1 MTRKKRVKFLGI
13 DVDVQEVA
21 LLVKYEVEVVATVDG
36 VSETESKQ
44 ASQTKIRVKTL
55 SESSNVEKLAQ
66 QIAAKCKLI
75 PESKVP
81 VVVNKLYELQFQV
94 TGGGGAAPAP
104 GPAPA
109 PAPAPDYGAQ
119 DAEREAEEREREER
133 ERQYRQQMAAQEEEE
148 RRRRDEQELAER
160 RRREDEERERQQ
172 QREMMERERLE
183 EQQRDEERQ
192 RATERERAAYNGFDD
207 ANGWSQPVKGDGRY
221 GQDESSPD
229 GGVSSGWGD
238 DDGDVRGNAEEE
250 RARRAAEDAERERER
265 QRRAAERERKEREWE
280 EQEARR
286 QKEKEESEAERL
298 KQRER
303 QREWAAQRSEAIALQ
318 KEDEIERQKE
328 QNQMEKIRKQM
339 DKVSFDK
346 LDEYIEKL
354 YDDDS
359 KVKGTHKIL
368 LLARN
373 PDHLEDLLM
382 NETLMGVLS
391 RLFREDARKS
401 MDLAINIAY
410 IFYSFSVY
418 SKFHATISQHRV
430 GALTFRTIEVES
442 ERSMQLGQDMEQLD
456 AHLKTLQP
464 GSRDD
469 EVAQKKVKK
478 LRSITRKQDKLLTV
492 SFHILLNLAEDT
504 KVEKKMVS
512 KKMKLIPHLISLLQ
526 RRNLELRQLAV
537 MFLKK
542 LSIFRENVV
551 EMGRLDII
559 GKLSSLIPNDH
570 QPLLVAVLRLLL
582 NLSFDSSLR
591 TKMALMDYAPK
602 ITESFNRSRGPRG
615 DGAAS
620 ELALTMLYQLST
632 DQGTRHKFRHTEC
645 IPLVVGML
653 SQGGGGADR
662 TAVALAINL
671 SLAPGN
677 AEQLAAKGQLRQL
690 VRTASQTMDNCLLKL
705 IRNLSAHDLPYREEF
720 RAYVDE
726 LLAMS
731 IRCDNHDVLVEVL
744 GIVSNMNLSC
754 CDLEGLVHKYDLAN
768 WLKKFLVPG
777 FVHDD
782 IVLEVIMVIGVIS
795 TEPRCS
801 SILANSGLVD
811 GLAQLMEYQKGDDEM
826 VLQLCYTFYCL
837 VRQTDTR
844 EVILVRVLLATCPC
858 STMSLL
864 AARCV
869 LAGKLIRLF

>member
-1 MTRKKRVKFLGI
+1 MRLRVG
-13 DVDVQEVA
+13 Q
-21 LLVKYEVEVVATVDG
+21 
-36 VSETESKQ
+36 
-44 ASQTKIRVKTL
+44 
-55 SESSNVEKLAQ
+55 VEKLAQ
-66 QIAAKCKLI
+66 QIAEKCKLI
-75 PESKVP
+75 PDSKVP

-94 TGGGGAAPAP
+94 TGGGGAAPEPAP
-104 GPAPA
+104 EPA
-109 PAPAPDYGAQ
+109 PAPAPDYAAQ
-119 DAEREAEEREREER
+119 DAARESAEREER
-133 ERQYRQQMAAQEEEE
+133 DRQYRQEMQAREEEDRRRREELDAADQRRREEEE
-148 RRRRDEQELAER
+148 RDH
-160 RRREDEERERQQ
+160 QQ
-172 QREMMERERLE
+172 RREMMERERQE
-183 EQQRDEERQ
+183 EQQREEERA

-207 ANGWSQPVKGDGRY
+207 ANGWSQPVKENGRY
-221 GQDESSPD
+221 GEEESSPD

-238 DDGDVRGNAEEE
+238 GDDGGNNLEEE

-265 QRRAAERERKEREWE
+265 QRRAAERERKEKEWE

-286 QKEKEESEAERL
+286 QKEKEESEAERV

-303 QREWAAQRSEAIALQ
+303 QKEWAAQRSEAIELQ
-318 KEDEIERQKE
+318 KEDEVERQKE

-346 LDEYIEKL
+346 LDDYIEQL

-373 PDHLEDLLM
+373 PDHLEELLM
-382 NETLMGVLS
+382 NETLLGVLS
-391 RLFREDARKS
+391 RLFKEDTRKS
-401 MDLAINIAY
+401 IDLTINIAY

-418 SKFHATISQHRV
+418 SKFHSTVSQHRV
-430 GALTFRTIEVES
+430 GAQTFKTIEVES
-442 ERSMQLGQDMEQLD
+442 ERSTHMQQEMAQVEAQ
-456 AHLKTLQP
+456 LKTQPP
-464 GSRDD
+464 GSRD
-469 EVAQKKVKK
+469 EEILQKKVKK
-478 LRSITRKQDKLLTV
+478 MRSTTRKQDKLLTV
-492 SFHILLNLAEDT
+492 CFHILLNLAEDT

-512 KKMKLIPHLISLLQ
+512 KKMKLIPHLIALLQ

-542 LSIFRENVV
+542 LSIFRENVA
-551 EMGRLDII
+551 EMAQHDII

-582 NLSFDSSLR
+582 NLSFDSKLR
-591 TKMALMDYAPK
+591 TKMAMMDYAPK
-602 ITESFNRSRGPRG
+602 IAESFSRSRGPRG

-620 ELALTMLYQLST
+620 ELSLTMLYQLST

-645 IPLVVGML
+645 IPLVIGML
-653 SQGGGGADR
+653 SQGGGGLDR

-690 VRTASQTMDNCLLKL
+690 VRSASQTMDNCLLKL
-705 IRNLSAHDLPYREEF
+705 IRNLSAHELPYREEF

-744 GIVSNMNLSC
+744 GIVSNMNSGS

-782 IVLEVIMVIGVIS
+782 IVLEVIMVIGVIA

-801 SILANSGLVD
+801 SILANSGLID

-844 EVILVRVLLATCPC
+844 EVILVSGRTCLYLPSCVSRVCLPSALRLARR
-858 STMSLL
+858 MRSL
-864 AARCV
+864 
-869 LAGKLIRLF
+869 